1 MKVKLTTKSKTNK
14 YICIISIL
22 FFAINST
29 NAQTQLTKLNGTV
42 KNDSIKLQDINIKNI
57 TSNLGTT
64 SDKNGHFTISAKKGD
79 SILFSSIVY
88 KNRTIKISDTHINSK
103 TITVY
108 LEPDYYQLNEVVLNN
123 SFKLDVTN
131 VPVTQ
136 GTIFNNDEVSQRK
149 APNAR
154 KLSDPNANAGGL
166 NPIAL
171 FMSITKKS
179 RLKRKAKKLNE
190 QKIKLLKQEFPTTIR
205 NLYGD
210 EFYIKRLSIPKD
222 KINLF
227 LDYCQ
232 ANGLDNFYSSN
243 EFIIKN
249 FLIKQ
254 AIKFNSLKN

>member
-1 MKVKLTTKSKTNK
+1 MKVKLTKKLKTNK
-14 YICIISIL
+14 YLYIISIL
-22 FFAINST
+22 FFVINIT
-29 NAQTQLTKLNGTV
+29 NAQTQLIKLNGTV
-42 KNDSIKLQDINIKNI
+42 KNDSINLQDINIKNLN
-57 TSNLGTT
+57 SGLGTT
-64 SDKNGHFTISAKKGD
+64 SDKNGHFTMYAKKGD

-88 KNRTIKISDTHINSK
+88 ENRIIKISNTHINSK

-108 LEPDYYQLNEVVLNN
+108 LEPDFYQLDEVMINN

-131 VPVTQ
+131 LSVTQ
-136 GTIFNNDEVSQRK
+136 GTVFNNDEVSHRK
-149 APNAR
+149 PPNAR

-171 FMSITKKS
+171 FMAITKKS
-179 RLKRKAKKLNE
+179 RLKRKKRRLENKKNN
-190 QKIKLLKQEFPTTIR
+190 LLKQEFPTTIR

-210 EFYIKRLSIPKD
+210 EFYIKGLSIPKY

-232 ANGLDNFYSSN
+232 DNGLNNLYLSN
-243 EFIIKN
+243 EFVIKD

-254 AIKFNSLKN
+254 AVKFNTLKN